1 MDARTALGRGR
12 GRHRRRFT
20 GLLAAAAL
28 LAAAGLSVGAARPA
42 TAAAADAPAS
52 ADVDVDVDCVTGSIG
67 CYPRMTFGVG
77 TPQLPNSTTALTTFV
92 TAVGRPPDM
101 GLTFTSFRY
110 VFNVTGLRDLAR
122 SGITPLI
129 TWEPWDPTVPDENRY
144 PLRDIAAGLHDTYL
158 LEQAARVRDIGA
170 PVAIR
175 FGHEMNAPWYP
186 WGAGVH
192 GNTPADYVAAYRH
205 VHDLFAAQGVTD
217 VTWVWAPAALDSA
230 HPPDLAGFYPGDAY
244 VDWSGLTAYF
254 DQSTDTWATAV
265 APTLRRLDAV
275 APTKP
280 FLLAETGVLPG
291 PTRPAM
297 MHDLLDNLLRTPRAL
312 GFAWF
317 DFSSRQDWRID
328 DDPAALTALR
338 EVLSSGWY
346 PVPGTTFTPPAPL
359 GLTEPAVHGT
369 VALGST
375 LTATA
380 GTWRGASSTTGR
392 WLLCDAAGSS
402 CTPTGTAEPSLVLD
416 ADAVGRSVRF
426 EVTATNAGG
435 STTSTSPP
443 TATVGGVAVGD
454 RIRAILP
461 TAPAGTGQWRQAL
474 ETAAPRHLRVATTQ
488 STRTGHLDLAGR
500 TPGPAAVTVTRAR
513 TLASTPTAARP
524 ASLTAAVGSTPTF
537 RSTVTASTATRSE
550 TVPTCRLP
558 TRPRF
563 VVVGAWAGSAHR
575 WRTAPSAGG
584 VAILVPGRLA
594 SAQQEWAP

>member
-1 MDARTALGRGR
+1 MGARAANGRGPGRR
-12 GRHRRRFT
+12 GFT

-28 LAAAGLSVGAARPA
+28 LVTMGLSVGTAHPA
-42 TAAAADAPAS
+42 TAVESAP
-52 ADVDVDVDCVTGSIG
+52 CVAGSIG
-67 CYPRMTFGVG
+67 CHPRMTFGVG

-92 TAVGRPPDM
+92 TAVGREPDL

-129 TWEPWDPTVPDENRY
+129 TWEPWDPTVPAENRY

-158 LEQAARVRDIGA
+158 RDQAARIRDIGA

-175 FGHEMNAPWYP
+175 FGHEMNGSWYP

-205 VHDLFAAQGVTD
+205 VHDLFAAEGVTD

-230 HPPDLAGFYPGDAY
+230 APPDLAGFYPGDAY

-254 DQSTDTWATAV
+254 DQSTDTWANAV

-291 PTRPAM
+291 PSRPAM
-297 MHDLLDNLLRTPRAL
+297 MHDLLDNLLRTPRSV
-312 GFAWF
+312 GFVWF

-346 PVPGTTFTPPAPL
+346 PLPGAPFTPPAPL
-359 GLTEPAVHGT
+359 GLTEPTVHGT
-369 VALGST
+369 AALGST

-380 GTWRGASSTTGR
+380 GTWRGATSTTGR
-392 WLLCDAAGSS
+392 WLLCDAAGSG
-402 CTPTGTAEPSLVLD
+402 CTPTGTSEPSLALDD

-426 EVTATNAGG
+426 EVTATSAGG
-435 STTSTSPP
+435 STTSTSLP
-443 TATVGGVAVGD
+443 TATVGGVAPVCGVGGVGGD
-454 RIRAILP
+454 GTALAPATVEATRPAALGPPPTAALARP
-461 TAPAGTGQWRQAL
+461 TAPITPTVSAAPTAPTPPVTAP
-474 ETAAPRHLRVATTQ
+474 TAAVASPDTLLGARAWTVDAGARRAWFAASTT
-488 STRTGHLDLAGR
+488 R
-500 TPGPAAVTVTRAR
+500 AAVT
-513 TLASTPTAARP
+513 
-524 ASLTAAVGSTPTF
+524 AV
-537 RSTVTASTATRSE
+537 
-550 TVPTCRLP
+550 TVPACTP
-558 TRPRF
+558 PVAPSPATW
-563 VVVGAWAGSAHR
+563 VGPAHR
-575 WRTAPSAGG
+575 WGPGPSA
-584 VAILVPGRLA
+584 ASFPAQAPRLLRW
-594 SAQQEWAP
+594 SPPRWTP

>member
-1 MDARTALGRGR
+1 MDAGTPLGRGP

-28 LAAAGLSVGAARPA
+28 LAAAGLSVGTARPA
-42 TAAAADAPAS
+42 TAADAAAA
-52 ADVDVDVDCVTGSIG
+52 ADVDCVTGSIG
-67 CYPRMTFGVG
+67 CYPRMTFGVA

-92 TAVGRPPDM
+92 TAVGRQPDM

-170 PVAIR
+170 TVAIR

-192 GNTPADYVAAYRH
+192 GNTPADYVAAYQH

-230 HPPDLAGFYPGDAY
+230 DPPDLAGLYPGDAY
-244 VDWSGLTAYF
+244 VDWAGLTAYF

-275 APTKP
+275 TPTKP
-280 FLLAETGVLPG
+280 FFLAETGVLPG

-359 GLTEPAVHGT
+359 RLTEPAVDGT
-369 VALGST
+369 AALGST

-380 GTWRGASSTTGR
+380 GTWRGATSTTGR
-392 WLLCDAAGSS
+392 WLLCDATGAG
-402 CTPTGTAEPSLVLD
+402 CTPTGTTASLVLD
-416 ADAVGRSVRF
+416 ADAVGASVRF
-426 EVTATNAGG
+426 EVTATGVGG
-435 STTSTSPP
+435 STTSTSP
-443 TATVGGVAVGD
+443 
-454 RIRAILP
+454 
-461 TAPAGTGQWRQAL
+461 
-474 ETAAPRHLRVATTQ
+474 
-488 STRTGHLDLAGR
+488 
-500 TPGPAAVTVTRAR
+500 
-513 TLASTPTAARP
+513 
-524 ASLTAAVGSTPTF
+524 LTAAVGGVAPVCGVGVVGGDGTALAPTAVAAAGTAPLGPAPTVGALAPPAGPSTPT
-537 RSTVTASTATRSE
+537 VP
-550 TVPTCRLP
+550 TVPTVPVTAPTAATVLP
-558 TRPRF
+558 DVPLGARAGKVDAGARRARF
-563 VVVGAWAGSAHR
+563 AATTTPAAVTMPACTSRTGPLFPGAGAWVGPAHR
-575 WRTAPSAGG
+575 WTAGPSAGSFSTL
-584 VAILVPGRLA
+584 APRKLRWSPPQWVP
-594 SAQQEWAP
+594 

>member
-67 CYPRMTFGVG
+67 CYPRMTFGVA

-275 APTKP
+275 TPTKP
-280 FLLAETGVLPG
+280 FFLAETGVLPG

-380 GTWRGASSTTGR
+380 GTWRGATSTTGR
-392 WLLCDAAGSS
+392 WLLCDATGSG
-402 CTPTGTAEPSLVLD
+402 CTPTGTTEPSLVLD

-426 EVTATNAGG
+426 EVSATGAGG

-443 TATVGGVAVGD
+443 TAAVGGVAPVCGVGGVGGVD
-454 RIRAILP
+454 GTALSPAGAPVTGSATLVPASTVRALALP
-461 TAPAGTGQWRQAL
+461 AGPSAPAVPTPSSTAPAAA
-474 ETAAPRHLRVATTQ
+474 TAGPDAPFGARVWSVDAGARRAWFAATAT
-488 STRTGHLDLAGR
+488 
-500 TPGPAAVTVTRAR
+500 PAAVAVPAC
-513 TLASTPTAARP
+513 TAPEGPLLPGAG
-524 ASLTAAVGSTPTF
+524 TWVG
-537 RSTVTASTATRSE
+537 R
-550 TVPTCRLP
+550 
-558 TRPRF
+558 
-563 VVVGAWAGSAHR
+563 AHR
-575 WRTAPSAGG
+575 WTAGPDAGTFP
-584 VAILVPGRLA
+584 ALA
-594 SAQQEWAP
+594 PPWLGWSPPTWAP